1 MKNPRETNLREI
13 NSREIDPREILG
25 PIAHIY
31 RSHLA
36 YMTKELEAYRV
47 GSGQFEFL
55 LFLYHKDGVSQE
67 TLAKMLKVS
76 KATSARAIQNLEKEG
91 YVYRERDE
99 SDLRAYRVYLTDK
112 GKEMRNII
120 FKKQASFMDLL
131 FSDFS
136 FEEKEIFRIL
146 IHKAVIKLF
155 EPGFEPPSDRPA
167 DLK

>member
-1 MKNPRETNLREI
+1 MENPGEVNLK
-13 NSREIDPREILG
+13 EIDPREILG

-31 RSHLA
+31 RSNVA
-36 YMTKELEAYRV
+36 YMAKELDAYRV

-67 TLAKMLKVS
+67 TIAETIKVS
-76 KATSARAIQNLEKEG
+76 KATIARAIQNLEKEG

-112 GKEMRNII
+112 GKEMRDII

-131 FSDFS
+131 FSDFT
-136 FEEKEIFRIL
+136 FEEKEIFRLL
-146 IHKAVIKLF
+146 IHKAAIKLF
-155 EPGFEPPSDRPA
+155 EPGFEPPLDRTNGM
-167 DLK
+167 K